1 LEWGVD
7 LKLDAYTLLYGAIV
21 LLSFCLLASNVLL
34 ASILR
39 FISLMAGRRRSE
51 VPLPVRSISIIVP
64 AYNEEKN
71 IGRKIDTLLKALR
84 NISID
89 VEVLIGSDGSTDRT
103 GRIVTERIKELNSSS
118 WRLLE
123 FPNEGK
129 CSTLNKLVNVAR
141 GELIIS
147 TDADIPVP
155 ANSIEVVIRAFQAN
169 KRLGCVSCV
178 PGFENLNIGSQK
190 SYWNIED
197 QIRRSESALGRLIV
211 VTGMLYAYKKEAFV
225 PIPSGVMAD
234 DLWIPLN
241 VLLKGFESS
250 QIEELRVPYEKTDE
264 SLEIQR
270 RKRVIVG
277 GMDVVR
283 RLWPRLITSPAVLLL
298 VMFHKVNRW
307 ALPLWL
313 FLFLLGLGCLF
324 LWVFLWY
331 VLGVVMLFLFLGRKR
346 FFSLAYAGLTPV
358 LSFAEFIEKKDFAR
372 WEHTRKN

>member
-1 LEWGVD
+1 M
-7 LKLDAYTLLYGAIV
+7 KIDAYTLFFGVVV
-21 LLSFCLLASNVLL
+21 LLSFCSLVSNVLL
-34 ASILR
+34 ASVLR
-39 FISLMAGRRRSE
+39 LLSVMAGHGKSV
-51 VPLPVRSISIIVP
+51 VPSLVRSVSIVVP

-71 IGRKIDTLLKALR
+71 IGIKIDTLLRALR
-84 NISID
+84 NITVD

-103 GRIVTERIKELNSSS
+103 GQIVSERIKDIHSSS
-118 WRLLE
+118 WKLLE

-129 CSTLNKLVNVAR
+129 CSTLNKLVKAAR
-141 GELIIS
+141 GEIIIS

-155 ANSIEVVIRAFQAN
+155 ENAIEVIIRAFQSN
-169 KRLGCVSCV
+169 TRLGCLSCI
-178 PGFENLNIGSQK
+178 PWFENLNIGSQK

-197 QIRRSESALGRLIV
+197 QIRRSESALGCLIV
-211 VTGMLYAYKKEAFV
+211 VTGMVYAYKKEAFE

-241 VLLKGFESS
+241 VLLKGYEST

-264 SLEIQR
+264 GLEIQR

-307 ALPLWL
+307 ALPIWLLL
-313 FLFLLGLGCLF
+313 FLVGLACLF
-324 LWVFLWY
+324 PWVFLCY
-331 VLGVVMLFLFLGRKR
+331 VLGAVVLYFYLGGKR
-346 FFSLAYAGLTPV
+346 FFSLAYAGITPV
-358 LSFAEFIEKKDFAR
+358 LSFAEFIKKKDFAR
-372 WEHTRKN
+372 WEHTRQQ